1 MTTVSLRTVRSL
13 AACTLIAGSSFVAG
27 CTSAPRSAFDTT
39 EGTPSST
46 IRHVVLIDLKDAGDA
61 TRLIEAM
68 DADLAP
74 IPGILSYWRG
84 TPHQSGRPE
93 VQANY
98 DVALILDF
106 RDAAAYSTYS
116 NHPKHVGLV
125 TEWKPRLNSLTIY
138 DVRPNAERR

>member
-1 MTTVSLRTVRSL
+1 MTTNPLRAAASL
-13 AACTLIAGSSFVAG
+13 AACTLFAG
-27 CTSAPRSAFDTT
+27 CASAPRSAFDTT
-39 EGTPSST
+39 EGTPSPT

-74 IPGILSYWRG
+74 IPGIVSYWRG
-84 TPHQSGRPE
+84 TPYQSGRPE

-98 DVALILDF
+98 DVALIVDF

-116 NHPKHVGLV
+116 SHPKHVGLV